1 LATLAPAGSDITF
14 EETTMHPIALKPI
27 VDQHVAEL
35 LSNAAEQRLARQVR
49 AARGD
54 SRLQQLLWSFFR
66 KLRADSRA
74 RATEDR
80 VHTPITDDRIVV
92 DV

>member
-1 LATLAPAGSDITF
+1 
-14 EETTMHPIALKPI
+14 MHPIALKPI

-49 AARGD
+49 AAHGD
-54 SRLQQLLWSFFR
+54 SRLQKLLWSFFR
-66 KLRADSRA
+66 KPRRSSGAG
-74 RATEDR
+74 ATENR

-92 DV
+92 DM